1 MSIDVEI
8 RHITPAEGNIFEDLG
23 FAPAEAMKLK
33 IKADLMIQLTQW
45 IKKSNLKQADAAK
58 LLKISRPRVSNVMHG
73 KVEKF
78 TIDALVDMLELTGH
92 HVQINI
98 S

>member
-1 MSIDVEI
+1 
-8 RHITPAEGNIFEDLG
+8 
-23 FAPAEAMKLK
+23 
-33 IKADLMIQLTQW
+33 
-45 IKKSNLKQADAAK
+45 
-58 LLKISRPRVSNVMHG
+58 MHG

-92 HVQINI
+92 RVQINI

>member
-33 IKADLMIQLTQW
+33 IKTDLMIQLTQW
-45 IKKSNLKQADAAK
+45 IKK
-58 LLKISRPRVSNVMHG
+58 I
-73 KVEKF
+73 
-78 TIDALVDMLELTGH
+78 I
-92 HVQINI
+92 
-98 S
+98 

>member
-1 MSIDVEI
+1 MSIDVEV
-8 RHITPAEGNIFEDLG
+8 RHITPANGNIFEDLG

-33 IKADLMIQLTQW
+33 IKADLMIQLKQW
-45 IKKSNLKQADAAK
+45 IKESNLKQADAA
-58 LLKISRPRVSNVMHG
+58 RPRVSNVMHD

-78 TIDALVDMLELTGH
+78 TIDALVDMVELTGH

>member
-45 IKKSNLKQADAAK
+45 IKK
-58 LLKISRPRVSNVMHG
+58 I
-73 KVEKF
+73 
-78 TIDALVDMLELTGH
+78 I
-92 HVQINI
+92 
-98 S
+98 

>member
-92 HVQINI
+92 RVQIHI